1 MAKSPSIQDSNFA
14 YTAFP
19 TNTGRALHSEFRLK
33 LEPIVNLSS
42 AQTFGYEVLTQLH
55 PPGNAEHFFG
65 ELPPERLLAHFFQ
78 QLTAIAHYPQDR
90 WYFLNLPMNALLHWD
105 LFNLAMALYP
115 PNVIIEI
122 QDPETFF
129 TLNLSQRSLL
139 YEKVQHI
146 EANGIPVW
154 LDDVDESLI
163 ATFAAANW
171 RLSGLKLDKNA
182 FWALSASPHK
192 LHQVVLM
199 GYNIATAVLIE
210 GIENHQQKEIAYRS
224 GADLGQGYLWP
235 ALLPDRK

>member
-1 MAKSPSIQDSNFA
+1 MAKSPSIQDSNFG

-65 ELPPERLLAHFFQ
+65 ELPPERLLAHFIQ

-171 RLSGLKLDKNA
+171 RLSGIKLDKNA

>member
-1 MAKSPSIQDSNFA
+1 MTNSRSLQNSHFN
-14 YTAFP
+14 YTAFF
-19 TNTGRALHSEFRLK
+19 TKTGHACHSEFTFK
-33 LEPIVNLSS
+33 FEPIVNLSS

-55 PPGNAEHFFG
+55 NCTNTELFFG
-65 ELPPERLLAHFFQ
+65 KLPPERLLRHFFQ

-90 WYFLNLPMNALLHWD
+90 WYFLNIPMNALLHWD
-105 LFNLAMALYP
+105 LFNLEMVYYP

-129 TLNLSQRSLL
+129 TLDLPQRSKLF
-139 YEKVQHI
+139 EKVQHI

-154 LDDVDESLI
+154 LDDVDASLI

-171 RLSGLKLDKNA
+171 RLSGIKLDKHA

-210 GIENHQQKEIAYRS
+210 GIENHQQKDIALRS
-224 GADLGQGYLWP
+224 GADLGQGYFWP